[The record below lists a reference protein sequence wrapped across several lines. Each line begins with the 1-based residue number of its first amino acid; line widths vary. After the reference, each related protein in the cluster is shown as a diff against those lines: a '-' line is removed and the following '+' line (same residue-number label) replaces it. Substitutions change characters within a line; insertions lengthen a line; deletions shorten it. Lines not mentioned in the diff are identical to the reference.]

1 MPKHPDSYLSE
12 NTNPQ
17 HKFIVLIHYAGK
29 NGYVDYTTVEADCY
43 ADAVIAV
50 APGNG
55 AYKIEVI
62 AV

>member
-1 MPKHPDSYLSE
+1 MAKHPDSYLSE
-12 NTNPQ
+12 NQKPER
-17 HKFIVLIHYAGK
+17 KFIVLIYYAGK
-29 NGYVDYTTVEADCY
+29 NGYVDYHSVEADCY